1 MHVYCILED
10 VCCRRFGN
18 YEVVRLHWRATA
30 KYPTERRAR
39 DGQAIPEET
48 GKTGSPAAILRSLP
62 QAGVVVSLFGRG
74 LCEASSER
82 LAASRGSRFSSL

>member
-1 MHVYCILED
+1 MFVAEDLETMKLSDCIGE
-10 VCCRRFGN
+10 RQP
-18 YEVVRLHWRATA
+18 HT
-30 KYPTERRAR
+30 PTERRAR

-48 GKTGSPAAILRSLP
+48 GKTGSPAAILRSLS
-62 QAGVVVSLFGRG
+62 QARVVVSLFGRG